1 MISLSHLSHA
11 SFLLHVFFDMVPDA
25 ALGEEVSSSSLFKLL
40 IGAIFL
46 QGQLHD
52 PHSLKRQQILRRQL
66 LQINSAKQSLTDGF
80 IVFFYA
86 RGHSVKGIVDLKMK
100 ILSWI
105 TLMSFKTRKT
115 FVHRKQRMY
124 TDTLCSDQSV
134 NDSAFAY
141 AAADT
146 E

>member
-1 MISLSHLSHA
+1 
-11 SFLLHVFFDMVPDA
+11 
-25 ALGEEVSSSSLFKLL
+25 
-40 IGAIFL
+40 
-46 QGQLHD
+46 
-52 PHSLKRQQILRRQL
+52 
-66 LQINSAKQSLTDGF
+66 
-80 IVFFYA
+80 
-86 RGHSVKGIVDLKMK
+86 MK

-124 TDTLCSDQSV
+124 TDTLCSDQSM
-134 NDSAFAY
+134 NDSTFAY